1 MLKIAIKS
9 VVVFLIVYAI
19 ICGLL
24 YYFQRSLIY
33 FPQAKALATDSIE
46 LASQG
51 EKIQVTVK
59 RNTGT
64 QALVYF
70 GGNAEDVSGSLAT
83 LSAAFP
89 DSALYLMHYRGY
101 GASSGRPSEAALIA
115 DGTALFDFVA
125 TSHSKITVMGR
136 SLGSGVAIHI
146 ASIKPAAS
154 LVLVTP
160 YNSVQELAQAQFPVL
175 PVGLI
180 LQDKFESWRYAR
192 QINVPTLIIAAQT
205 DEVIP
210 RASTAALRNTFKVGI
225 MKMEV
230 LANTGHNSI
239 VVDSGYIRLL
249 NNFVNP

>member
-1 MLKIAIKS
+1 MRS
-9 VVVFLIVYAI
+9 SFGR
-19 ICGLL
+19 GLH
-24 YYFQRSLIY
+24 FQRSLIY
-33 FPQAKALATDSIE
+33 FPKAKALATDSIE
-46 LASQG
+46 LSSQG

-59 RNTGT
+59 RNAGT
-64 QALVYF
+64 QAVIYF
-70 GGNAEDVSGSLAT
+70 GGNAEDVSGSLAA

-115 DGTALFDFVA
+115 DGAALFDLAA
-125 TSHSKITVMGR
+125 TAHSKITVIGR
-136 SLGSGVAIHI
+136 SLGSGVAVHI
-146 ASIKPAAS
+146 ASIKPATK

-175 PVGLI
+175 PVSLI

-192 QINVPTLIIAAQT
+192 QINIPTLIIAAQN

-210 RASTAALRNTFKVGI
+210 RASTDALRNNFNVEI
-225 MKMEV
+225 VKMAE

-239 VVDSGYIRLL
+239 IGDAGYIRLL
-249 NNFVNP
+249 KNFAAQ